1 METKGIGAEELIRI
15 EENERFWEQL
25 VAEDEAQEQ
34 AQEETEGVANLVSAD
49 AETNECEEASDA
61 AALDDDMEFEEA
73 VARLERTVTASPR
86 HREIY
91 LKLLEFCLE
100 RRSLDEAEACV
111 VEYPEYPYAA
121 QPAYRLIRA
130 LVDAGGLAWMEL
142 AEDGSIIYSEDKEG
156 LTEDEAD
163 DLVASFAV
171 ETTPVGDQVRDQ
183 LSPER
188 RLSDLLDKVPQRMGT
203 YMDVM
208 EFCSEP
214 RSYKEVHDLLQGRD
228 VLRLTSNADGQPL
241 QPSFF
246 LDMLERSGGLAWNKG
261 WKVTEKGKEL
271 LARMGRASA

>member
-1 METKGIGAEELIRI
+1 MEQKGIGAEELIRI

-25 VAEDEAQEQ
+25 VAEDEVSERAGSAAAQ
-34 AQEETEGVANLVSAD
+34 ARVD
-49 AETNECEEASDA
+49 AGGDECEEASSA
-61 AALDDDMEFEEA
+61 EAPDDDMTFEEA

-91 LKLLEFCLE
+91 LKLLEFCLK
-100 RRSLDEAEACV
+100 RRGLAEAEARV
-111 VEYPEYPYAA
+111 AEYPEYPYAA

-142 AEDGSIIYSEDKEG
+142 AEDGSVVYPEDKEG
-156 LTEDEAD
+156 PTEDEAD
-163 DLVASFAV
+163 DLVAGFAV

-188 RLSDLLDKVPQRMGT
+188 RLGDLLDKVPQRMGT

-228 VLRLTSNADGQPL
+228 VLRLTSNADNQPL

-246 LDMLERSGGLAWNKG
+246 LDMLERSGGLAWDKG